1 MFAWP
6 RQTHIGAETIKQSTE
21 LQCLR
26 GQQAVPSPRNNN
38 GALAGVI
45 IPREF
50 SGHTLGVEANS
61 ESKSTE
67 LQQLCVKPNEP
78 QWSIA
83 RGNKTPGILKAH
95 TWCKG
100 QLGKQEY

>member
-1 MFAWP
+1 MCAAKAN
-6 RQTHIGAETIKQSTE
+6 THRCRNQLNNSTE
-21 LQCLR
+21 LQCLC
-26 GQQAVPSPRNNN
+26 GQQGVPSPRNNN

-45 IPREF
+45 IPWEF

-100 QLGKQEY
+100 QLGKPEY